1 MAELDDF
8 AAYSRLADSLIAQY
22 LTRRVGRVLTVV

>member
-22 LTRRVGRVLTVV
+22 LTLMEWSAPLL